1 MKPISIAATMT
12 ATLKPARMYS
22 PSISKKLW
30 PSCRL
35 DICKFSSSLS
45 TRYGLISDSTIKVLN
60 MFNTSAATTYF
71 GCSMVMY
78 APTIDIDT
86 VDIAVADMVY
96 MRLRDILPRIS
107 LYAIKFSD

>member
-1 MKPISIAATMT
+1 MKPISIAATII

-30 PSCRL
+30 PSCRF
-35 DICKFSSSLS
+35 DICRFSSLSS
-45 TRYGLISDSTIKVLN
+45 TRYGLINDRTIKVLN
-60 MFNTSAATTYF
+60 MLSTSAATTYF

-86 VDIAVADMVY
+86 VDIAVAAMVY

-107 LYAIKFSD
+107 L